1 MVLSFT
7 LAGFGCSN
15 SKEEINLV
23 KNTAVSFLEAY
34 KTFDLSKLDE
44 LSDVD
49 YSIEDEF
56 KSLIKESFFTSLD
69 IYARSTE
76 NMEYEILDIKVKGE
90 KTVVSAK
97 VTNENVGEVATY
109 AVVKAVKEQAKD
121 SSMTEDDRNE
131 YIRNCFFETLESF
144 KPDVYTKEIEINLVK
159 KDGNWIV
166 EPLGDEDFN
175 AVVGNMVASIIG
187 MFEEYEI

>member
-90 KTVVSAK
+90 KAVVSAK

-109 AVVKAVKEQAKD
+109 AVVKAEKELSKD
-121 SSMTEDDRNE
+121 SSMTEDETKD
-131 YIRNCFFETLESF
+131 YIKNCFFESLESF
-144 KPDVYTKEIEINLVK
+144 KPDVLKLI
-159 KDGNWIV
+159 W
-166 EPLGDEDFN
+166 
-175 AVVGNMVASIIG
+175 
-187 MFEEYEI
+187 